1 MEGDFGNP
9 SNHTGYGG
17 ARIEVEGGVRGE
29 LNHGR
34 SESAAMW
41 LPTGKVLALQPHRV
55 LPIIERTHV
64 PSNRSPT
71 PGSSIQFDVSDGD
84 FDEPCQTQG

>member
-1 MEGDFGNP
+1 
-9 SNHTGYGG
+9 
-17 ARIEVEGGVRGE
+17 
-29 LNHGR
+29 
-34 SESAAMW
+34 MW